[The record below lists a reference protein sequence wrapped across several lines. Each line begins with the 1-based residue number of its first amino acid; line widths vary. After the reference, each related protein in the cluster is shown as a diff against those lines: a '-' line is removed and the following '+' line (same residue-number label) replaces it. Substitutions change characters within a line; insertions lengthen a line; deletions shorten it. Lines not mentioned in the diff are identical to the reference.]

1 MAEPVSFEAQ
11 LECFQPNDQQL
22 KSIRK
27 DGSLSGVDLEGAA
40 NILDVY
46 HRLENTLPQE
56 APTIIITMLR
66 HAGFSEAQLESLE
79 EYVRRVKKD
88 KPQIPPS
95 SNNQHQL
102 TLGMLL
108 VRLNPALN
116 ERQLKRVKLV
126 VEVSGVSRSEIDTC
140 KYVSEM
146 YRLVEHK
153 MPKKSVSWLILIL
166 SRVGVPETRLDSL
179 KPYIEEA
186 YHVEDDIMVD
196 FILTLTDIL
205 ENFTDEFY
213 CSFRD
218 LVIRTHLTEFH
229 PDNLVCRTY
238 LLHVLLERKLVF
250 PDKLGHFFAWLEAI
264 GCLKQHNSLR
274 EFCVRHRIVEP
285 QWEHLVEP
293 ISELLVIRIYK

>member
-1 MAEPVSFEAQ
+1 MAKRPEPVSFETQ
-11 LECFQPNDQQL
+11 LESFQPNDQQL
-22 KSIRK
+22 DSIRK
-27 DGSLSGVDLEGAA
+27 DGRVSGINLEGAA

-46 HRLENTLPQE
+46 HRLENKRLQD
-56 APTIIITMLR
+56 APTIIVTMLR
-66 HAGFSEAQLESLE
+66 NAGFSETQLESLE
-79 EYVRRVKKD
+79 EYVRPVRED

-166 SRVGVPETRLDSL
+166 SRVGVSETQLESL
-179 KPYIEEA
+179 KPYIEEE
-186 YHVEDDIMVD
+186 YHIEDDIMVD
-196 FILTLTDIL
+196 LILMLTDIL

-213 CSFRD
+213 RSFRE

-229 PDNLVCRTY
+229 PDNLICRTY

-250 PDKLGHFFAWLEAI
+250 PNKLEHFFTWLEAI
-264 GCLKQHNSLR
+264 GCPKQHNSLR
-274 EFCVRHRIVEP
+274 EFCKRHGIVEP

-293 ISELLVIRIYK
+293 ISELLE

>member
-1 MAEPVSFEAQ
+1 MAKRPEPVSFETQ
-11 LECFQPNDQQL
+11 LESFQPNDQQL
-22 KSIRK
+22 DSIRK
-27 DGSLSGVDLEGAA
+27 DGRVSGINLEGAA

-46 HRLENTLPQE
+46 HRLENKRLQD
-56 APTIIITMLR
+56 APTIIVTMLR
-66 HAGFSEAQLESLE
+66 NAGFSETQLESLE
-79 EYVRRVKKD
+79 EYVRPVRED

-126 VEVSGVSRSEIDTC
+126 VEVSDVSRSEIDTC

-153 MPKKSVSWLILIL
+153 MPKTSVSWLILIL
-166 SRVGVPETRLDSL
+166 SRVGVPESRLDSL

-186 YHVEDDIMVD
+186 YHIEDNIMVD

-205 ENFTDEFY
+205 ENFTDKFY
-213 CSFRD
+213 RSFRE
-218 LVIRTHLTEFH
+218 LVIHTHLTEFH
-229 PDNLVCRTY
+229 PDNLICRTY

-250 PDKLGHFFAWLEAI
+250 PDELGHFFTRLEAT
-264 GCLKQHNSLR
+264 GCQKQHKVLQKL
-274 EFCVRHRIVEP
+274 CKRHGIVEP
-285 QWEHLVEP
+285 QWEHLVES
-293 ISELLVIRIYK
+293 ISELL

>member
-11 LECFQPNDQQL
+11 LESFQPNDQQL
-22 KSIRK
+22 DSIRK
-27 DGSLSGVDLEGAA
+27 DGPLSGIDLEGAA

-46 HRLENTLPQE
+46 HRLENKRPQD

-66 HAGFSEAQLESLE
+66 NAGFSEAQLESLK
-79 EYVRRVKKD
+79 EYVRRVRKD

-102 TLGMLL
+102 NLGMLL

-116 ERQLKRVKLV
+116 EHQLKRVKLV
-126 VEVSGVSRSEIDTC
+126 VEVLGISLFEIDRC
-140 KYVSEM
+140 SNVSDV
-146 YRLVEHK
+146 YRLMEHK

-166 SRVGVPETRLDSL
+166 SRVGVPETQLNSL
-179 KPYIEEA
+179 KPKIEEE
-186 YHVEDDIMVD
+186 YCVEDDIMVD
-196 FILTLTDIL
+196 LILTLTDIL
-205 ENFTDEFY
+205 DNLTDEFY
-213 CSFRD
+213 RNFRE

-229 PDNLVCRTY
+229 PDNLISRTY

-274 EFCVRHRIVEP
+274 EFCVRHGIVEP

-293 ISELLVIRIYK
+293 ISEL